1 LGDTGGVKR
10 YSMLTSRFFTT
21 NDEKVDTFVYP
32 IPVEWW
38 SRGYEYP
45 WAGRL
50 AESDH
55 VVLDAGCGIGHHFKF
70 ALAGVCKQVH
80 ACDVDQNIIN
90 EPFIIKTI
98 KNGFNFDVTELC
110 GNIYYKICDIGN
122 LDYPNHSFDRV
133 FCISVLEH
141 CSASKYLS
149 ILKEFKRILKEDGLI
164 VLTFD
169 FPTHNLLGLLPQL
182 IKETGLTFAGKFNN
196 QKPENAIYSQGL
208 NVFRAVLKYEL

>member
-1 LGDTGGVKR
+1 
-10 YSMLTSRFFTT
+10 MLTSRFFTT

-45 WAGRL
+45 WAGRF
-50 AESDH
+50 AESGQ

-80 ACDVDQNIIN
+80 ACDVDPNIIN
-90 EPFIIKTI
+90 EPLIIETI
-98 KNGFNFDVTELC
+98 KKVFNFDVTELC
-110 GNIYYKICDIGN
+110 GNIYYKICDLGN

-141 CSASKYLS
+141 CSDSQYLP
-149 ILKEFKRILKEDGLI
+149 ILKEFKRVLKEDGLI

-182 IKETGLTFAGKFNN
+182 MKETGLTFAGKFNN

>member
-1 LGDTGGVKR
+1 
-10 YSMLTSRFFTT
+10 MLTSRFFTT

-45 WAGRL
+45 WAGRF
-50 AESDH
+50 AESGH

-110 GNIYYKICDIGN
+110 GNIYYKICDLGN

-141 CSASKYLS
+141 CSDSQYLL
-149 ILKEFKRILKEDGLI
+149 ILKEFKRVLKEDGLI

-169 FPTHNLLGLLPQL
+169 VPTHNLLGLLPQL
-182 IKETGLTFAGKFNN
+182 LKDSRLTFAGEFNN
-196 QKPENAIYSQGL
+196 QKPENAICGQGL

>member
-1 LGDTGGVKR
+1 
-10 YSMLTSRFFTT
+10 MLTSRFFTT

-45 WAGRL
+45 WAGRF
-50 AESDH
+50 AESGH

-122 LDYPNHSFDRV
+122 LNYPDHSFGRV

-141 CSASKYLS
+141 CSDSQYLP
-149 ILKEFKRILKEDGLI
+149 ILKEFKRVLKEDGLI

-169 FPTHNLLGLLPQL
+169 VPTHNLLGLLPQL
-182 IKETGLTFAGKFNN
+182 LKDSRLTFAGEFNN
-196 QKPENAIYSQGL
+196 QKPENAICGQGL
-208 NVFRAVLKYEL
+208 NVFRAVLKHEL